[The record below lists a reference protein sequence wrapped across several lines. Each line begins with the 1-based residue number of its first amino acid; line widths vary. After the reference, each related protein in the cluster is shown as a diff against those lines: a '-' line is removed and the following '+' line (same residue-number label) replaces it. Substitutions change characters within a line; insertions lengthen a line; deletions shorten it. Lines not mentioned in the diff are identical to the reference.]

1 LLEFK
6 AIFSVKRKKWS
17 LRWVFLRQVDDEI
30 VSQIGRGLLLFVGFS
45 KSDVASD
52 AESVYV
58 FPNVCPCPSCRSHSE
73 GRNTRDMMDTAYG
86 VVGVKS
92 CDEKSSYFSL

>member
-1 LLEFK
+1 
-6 AIFSVKRKKWS
+6 
-17 LRWVFLRQVDDEI
+17 VDDEI

-58 FPNVCPCPSCRSHSE
+58 FPNVCRSHSE
-73 GRNTRDMMDTAYG
+73 GRNTRDMMDRAYG
-86 VVGVKS
+86 VFGVKS
-92 CDEKSSYFSL
+92 CDEKSSYLSL